1 VAEYDADEL
10 KRAMAGLGTDEGALI
25 RTLAF
30 KSNRHLKNVNAAFIK
45 KYGAKGNLTAW
56 IEGQF
61 FFLFLFSFF
70 SFFFS

>member
-10 KRAMAGLGTDEGALI
+10 KKAMAGLGTDEGALI

-30 KSNRHLKNVNAAFIK
+30 KSNRHLRNVNAAFNK
-45 KYGAKGNLTAW
+45 KYGSKGNLTSW

-61 FFLFLFSFF
+61 FFFLFFLFF
-70 SFFFS
+70 P